1 VLRLRVEPVSALD
14 DALRDIDRQ
23 LGKGTAYRLGSMER
37 VPVKVI
43 PTGAITLDR
52 ALGVGGIAR
61 GRIAEVYGP
70 ESSGKTTLVLQTIAN
85 AQAAGLEVAMID
97 SEHALDP
104 GYAEAL
110 GVDLDRLI
118 FSQPDT
124 AEHALQIV
132 DRLVRTGEVGL
143 VAVDS
148 VAAMTPRAELD
159 GDMGDAHVGLLARLM
174 SQAMRKLAGEARRTE
189 TALVFTNQ
197 IREKIGVMFGSPE
210 TQPGG
215 RALKFYASQRLDV
228 RRVSTTKDGTESVGN
243 RTKVTV
249 KKNKLAAPFRVAE
262 FDIDFGRGVSTA
274 GCLIDL
280 GVELGVVKKRGSYLD
295 WPNADGEVVSE
306 NGRPKA
312 KALLDAEPDLMA
324 ALYEAVTKAPGF

>member
-1 VLRLRVEPVSALD
+1 MSSLD
-14 DALRDIDRQ
+14 DALRDLDREF
-23 LGKGTAYRLGSMER
+23 GKGTAYRLGSMPR
-37 VPVKVI
+37 QAVSVI

-61 GRIAEVYGP
+61 GRIAELYGP
-70 ESSGKTTLVLQTIAN
+70 ESSGKTTVLLQTIAS
-85 AQAAGLEVAMID
+85 AQAAGLTAAMID

-110 GVDLDRLI
+110 GVDLGSLV

-124 AEHALQIV
+124 AEQALQIV
-132 DRLVRTGEVGL
+132 DRLVHTGELGII
-143 VAVDS
+143 AVDS

-174 SQAMRKLAGEARRTE
+174 SQAMRKLAGEVRKQNV
-189 TALVFTNQ
+189 ALVFTNQ

-228 RRVSTTKDGTESVGN
+228 RRVQTVGAKGEQTHN
-243 RTKVTV
+243 QTRVKVV
-249 KKNKLAAPFRVAE
+249 KNKLAAPFREAI

-280 GVELGVVKKRGSYLD
+280 GLELGVVKKRGSYLD
-295 WPNADGEVVSE
+295 WPSPLGEVVSA
-306 NGRPKA
+306 NGRANA
-312 KALLDAEPDLMA
+312 KARLDSEPELLAALDA
-324 ALYEAVTKAPGF
+324 AVRNAPGY